1 MGEIV
6 MNKFIKNI
14 AYVFLMLLIV
24 FLTACGNNQQQVKSS
39 AEKGDSTEPITLKV
53 ADSFPTTHVISKE
66 GIVIWMDEVEKLT
79 KGKVSFEYFPS
90 EQLGKADSM
99 LDVVKNNVADIASN
113 VPSYLG
119 DRLLLSTVP
128 ELPGTFKTTYQGSQ
142 AYNDLLLN
150 NKELKRLHSE
160 NGVRPI
166 WGALLGPYQ
175 VSTTNKKIKT
185 VEDFKGL
192 KIRASGN
199 TQELIYKSL
208 EASPISMPAPDQYV
222 ALQRG
227 TITATSYMVPNWE
240 AYSLQEELKYSTANG
255 AFGTTAFSF
264 VINEKVWGSLPEDV
278 QTALIDA
285 GKTTMEHFSKY
296 MDKEFANSVEKFKKQ
311 GIDMYELS
319 DHQLKSI
326 YEIIQEPTFDDWVK
340 KASKN
345 GYNAQSVLD
354 EYLKLVEESQL
365 E

>member
-1 MGEIV
+1 
-6 MNKFIKNI
+6 MNKFKRS
-14 AYVFLMLLIV
+14 AVCVFAI
-24 FLTACGNNQQQVKSS
+24 FIIFFITACGNDETQV
-39 AEKGDSTEPITLKV
+39 ESTTDKEGNVKEGETITLKV

-79 KGKVSFEYFPS
+79 DGKVTFEHFPS

-142 AYNDLLLN
+142 AYNELLLN
-150 NKELKRLHSE
+150 NEELKRLHSD

-175 VSTTNKKIKT
+175 VSTTNKKIQT

-199 TQELIYKSL
+199 TQELIYQSL
-208 EASPISMPAPDQYV
+208 KASPISMPAPDQYV

-227 TITATSYMVPNWE
+227 TISATSYMVPNWE
-240 AYSLQEELKYSTANG
+240 AYSLQEELKYSTTNG

-264 VINEKVWGSLPEDV
+264 VINERVWESLPQDV
-278 QTALIDA
+278 QNAMIDA
-285 GKTTMEHFSKY
+285 GKTTMEHFSRY
-296 MDKEFANSVEKFKKQ
+296 LDGEFDESVEKFKIQ
-311 GIDMYELS
+311 GIDMYEISNEELE
-319 DHQLKSI
+319 SI
-326 YEIIQEPTFDDWVK
+326 YSIIQKPTFDDWLK

-345 GYNAQSVLD
+345 GYDSQSVLD
-354 EYLKLVEESQL
+354 DYLNLVEQSPL